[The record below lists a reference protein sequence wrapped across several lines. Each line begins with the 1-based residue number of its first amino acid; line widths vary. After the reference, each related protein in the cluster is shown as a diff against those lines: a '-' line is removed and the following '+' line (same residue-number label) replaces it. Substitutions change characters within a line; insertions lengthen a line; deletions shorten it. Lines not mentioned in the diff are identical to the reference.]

1 VTKKTGRPS
10 KAGYASRARA
20 APAPAADEHGA
31 LPRDD
36 VNLTIASALL
46 DLASVQD
53 GERQRHAYTRAAYA
67 VLGTEHPLSARLH
80 DGTLEKIRY
89 VGPSSE
95 RVILEILGAG
105 TSPTV
110 TAAVERSGKRTEVER
125 RRGLRDGFLSQ
136 SVAEWLLAA
145 RLDGVIDLADYRG
158 DFQMHSVFSDGDQ
171 TLDEIVR
178 ACMAL
183 GYTCAAITDHSYG
196 LPVARGMS
204 MEAAARQHEEIDA
217 LNAQFAGRF
226 RMYKGVE
233 ANILPDGSL
242 DLSEEERRRFEIVVA
257 SPHSGLRSASD
268 QTDRMIAAV
277 SLPHVH
283 ILGHPRGRKF
293 NARPGVT
300 ADWSR
305 VFAAAARHGVA
316 IEIDGSIERQDVDA
330 GLAAQA
336 VAAGCLIALDS
347 DAHAPLELV
356 FARMA
361 IAHARLARIPP
372 GPVVNCWTDAQLE
385 AWCRD
390 PAAGGGSIRS

>member
-1 VTKKTGRPS
+1 V
-10 KAGYASRARA
+10 
-20 APAPAADEHGA
+20 ADAHDG
-31 LPRDD
+31 LPGDD

-46 DLASVQD
+46 DLAAVQD

-67 VLGTEHPLSARLH
+67 VLGSEQPLSARLR
-80 DGTLEKIRY
+80 DGTLEKIRF

-95 RVILEILGAG
+95 RVILEILGTG

-110 TAAVERSGKRTEVER
+110 TAAVERSGKRKDVER
-125 RRGLRDGFLSQ
+125 RRGWRDGFLSQ
-136 SVAEWLLAA
+136 SVAEWLLEAP
-145 RLDGVIDLADYRG
+145 LDGVVDLADYRG
-158 DFQMHSVFSDGDQ
+158 DFQMHSTFSDGDQ

-204 MEAAARQHEEIDA
+204 MSAAARQHDEIDA
-217 LNAQFAGRF
+217 LNARYAGRF

-257 SPHSGLRSASD
+257 SPHSGLRGASD
-268 QTDRMIAAV
+268 QTERMVAAV

-293 NARPGVT
+293 NSRPGVT
-300 ADWSR
+300 ADWPR

-330 GLAAQA
+330 GLAARA
-336 VAAGCLIALDS
+336 LAAGCLIALDS

-372 GPVVNCWTDAQLE
+372 ARVVNCWTDERLE
-385 AWCRD
+385 AWCGE
-390 PAAGGGSIRS
+390 PAREGIRS